1 LRRPQDRLTAM
12 QPFPI
17 SQLIW
22 PAIAILVLGFLLS
35 LTFTRR
41 AGLSLFVAALKSGL
55 FLVYFGFFF
64 DGTYTFLDDWKYL
77 RFGKELVQNGVG
89 IFNLVH
95 NYDYVRSTVKSAN
108 LFYYVYN
115 ASALVIFGQGYFAP
129 VAMNV
134 ILTFIAAGL
143 LMKAARLG
151 LGMSRRSSI
160 GLFVFLALSPSLLA
174 WSTVANL
181 KDILVATG
189 TAGVV
194 YAVALVET
202 GKIKRAVVVT
212 ILCGLVLALTRFYVP
227 LMLGAAFGIGLLA
240 SRRGRRSPWL
250 WLGALLALAVVVH
263 ELGHGSISG
272 ALHQLR
278 SRLSDPVIGV
288 ARFIVTPIPFHTQ
301 PQYAFLNLPQLFFW
315 ALMPLQ
321 VYGMFAVWRTKKM
334 TARFVIIYF
343 LLMTLLYGAFP
354 TLQGPRHRIQIDGLI
369 VIFQYMGILALL
381 RGRFR
386 KKHRYFLARVRPM
399 HTDDAVREG
408 TFPAA

>member
-1 LRRPQDRLTAM
+1 M

-143 LMKAARLG
+143 LMKAARVG

-160 GLFVFLALSPSLLA
+160 GLFVFLALSPSLIHVFWKSDEGLDA
-174 WSTVANL
+174 PVNPRSLVRTQVGEPTKSMTYAN
-181 KDILVATG
+181 KASC
-189 TAGVV
+189 
-194 YAVALVET
+194 ALGQT
-202 GKIKRAVVVT
+202 
-212 ILCGLVLALTRFYVP
+212 
-227 LMLGAAFGIGLLA
+227 
-240 SRRGRRSPWL
+240 
-250 WLGALLALAVVVH
+250 
-263 ELGHGSISG
+263 
-272 ALHQLR
+272 
-278 SRLSDPVIGV
+278 
-288 ARFIVTPIPFHTQ
+288 
-301 PQYAFLNLPQLFFW
+301 
-315 ALMPLQ
+315 
-321 VYGMFAVWRTKKM
+321 
-334 TARFVIIYF
+334 
-343 LLMTLLYGAFP
+343 
-354 TLQGPRHRIQIDGLI
+354 
-369 VIFQYMGILALL
+369 
-381 RGRFR
+381 
-386 KKHRYFLARVRPM
+386 
-399 HTDDAVREG
+399 
-408 TFPAA
+408 